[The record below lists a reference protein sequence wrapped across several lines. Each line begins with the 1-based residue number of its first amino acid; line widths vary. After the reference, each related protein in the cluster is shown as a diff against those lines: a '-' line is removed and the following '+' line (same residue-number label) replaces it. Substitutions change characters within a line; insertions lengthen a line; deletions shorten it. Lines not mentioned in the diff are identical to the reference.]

1 MSSSPSLT
9 PAFRPFALPQILKLP
24 SGITLIHQFRPSP
37 TVVADVWVKAGAAQE
52 RPDQQ
57 GMAHFLEHLIFKG
70 SGRLGPGEFDQLV
83 ENQGGVTN
91 AATSYDYAH
100 FFVNTAVS
108 QLPEV
113 LAALGDLLLGAEL
126 ALEEID
132 REREVVLEEIRQ
144 AQDNPDWVAFQ
155 HLLNPIHGKHP
166 YGRSLLGT
174 PQHLRSH
181 TATTLRQFYQHH
193 YQASNFTVVVVG
205 GMALED
211 CRKWVDR
218 SFTPASSPQSP
229 ENQPRSAPGLS
240 VASPLAP
247 DLPISTLPPEPSPP
261 AGAPPF
267 PPRPTTPRWTDLYL
281 PQVEHIRVVLG
292 WRGPSVQCL
301 DALDG
306 EEGANLRCFGSLAY
320 PKAGASHLLSNH
332 LPNGNLA
339 NLENSPGASPQPLTL
354 EQQLQQITDP
364 GNLSN
369 LGYLGNLAEILALEL
384 WSVILAAGRSSPW
397 VQVLREE
404 RQWVQGISTNFL
416 QQRQSSLF
424 SVNIWPEADHLEAV
438 IAWICA
444 DLQRWQ
450 TQLVEQEALK
460 QAKRLLR
467 HEFIFATETH
477 GQLAGL
483 YGYYGA
489 IARVEWSAAY
499 FAVLEQMQPETLRS
513 VLSRYLS
520 PQSYTAIALRP
531 PTAPSSDS
539 MA

>member
-1 MSSSPSLT
+1 LSSAPGLT
-9 PAFRPFALPQILKLP
+9 PAFRPFALPQVLTLP

-52 RPDQQ
+52 LPDQQ

-155 HLLNPIHGKHP
+155 HLLSQIYGEHP

-181 TATTLRQFYQHH
+181 SATTLRQFYQHH
-193 YQASNFTVVVVG
+193 YQASNLTVVVVG

-218 SFTPASSPQSP
+218 SFTPASSPQSA
-229 ENQPRSAPGLS
+229 ENRPRSAPSLP
-240 VASPLAP
+240 AAAPLAL
-247 DLPISTLPPEPSPP
+247 DLPISTSAPEP
-261 AGAPPF
+261 AAVAFPF
-267 PPRPTTPRWTDLYL
+267 PPRPTTPRWTDLHL

-301 DALDG
+301 EALDG
-306 EEGANLRCFGSLAY
+306 EKGANTPYFWLLAS
-320 PKAGASHLLSNH
+320 PQAVEQNLSNGKITH
-332 LPNGNLA
+332 LEG
-339 NLENSPGASPQPLTL
+339 SPGARPQPLTL

-369 LGYLGNLAEILALEL
+369 LGDLGNLVEILALEL
-384 WSVILAAGRSSPW
+384 WSVILASGRSSPW
-397 VQVLREE
+397 VQTLREE

-424 SVNIWPEADHLEAV
+424 SVNLWPEVDQLEAV
-438 IAWICA
+438 IGWICA

-450 TQLVEQEALK
+450 TQLVEQEVLK

-483 YGYYGA
+483 YGYYDA

-531 PTAPSSDS
+531 PAPPSNS